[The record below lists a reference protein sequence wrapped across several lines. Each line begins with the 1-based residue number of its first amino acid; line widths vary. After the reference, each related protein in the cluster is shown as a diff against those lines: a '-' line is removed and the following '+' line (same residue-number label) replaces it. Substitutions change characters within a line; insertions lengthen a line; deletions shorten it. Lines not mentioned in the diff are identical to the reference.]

1 MLFPIFVIVTLA
13 EIYVLV
19 SVGQAIGGLSTV
31 LLVIITAFIG
41 SSLLR
46 QQGWST
52 LAKAQQSMAEGRTP
66 AMEMLEGVV
75 FLVSGILLLTP
86 GFLTDG
92 LGLLGLLPWS
102 PLGAGVL
109 AGALQKTETGR
120 RASEFVRTRVERF
133 ADRLEPYE
141 ALCREL
147 EVHPAQV
154 ATAWLLHNPVVT
166 APIIGPRTM
175 EQLEAALQAVEL
187 KLEDEVLAKLDA
199 IFPGPG
205 GEAPEAYAW

>member
-1 MLFPIFVIVTLA
+1 MLFPIFVVVTLA

-52 LAKAQQSMAEGRTP
+52 MAKAQQSMAEGRTP

-75 FLVSGILLLTP
+75 ILVSGILLLTP

-92 LGLLGLLPWS
+92 LGLLGLMPWS
-102 PLGAGVL
+102 RHYFINHFLEKNAERVFRSRNSVFIHRSDS
-109 AGALQKTETGR
+109 ADTKNKKDETIEG
-120 RASEFVRTRVERF
+120 EF
-133 ADRLEPYE
+133 
-141 ALCREL
+141 
-147 EVHPAQV
+147 
-154 ATAWLLHNPVVT
+154 W
-166 APIIGPRTM
+166 
-175 EQLEAALQAVEL
+175 
-187 KLEDEVLAKLDA
+187 EDK
-199 IFPGPG
+199 
-205 GEAPEAYAW
+205 